1 MLKPRVCNCDVCG
14 VYLRTPISYDYFKGI
29 CPVCRKNTPPHIPEE
44 QIVKWLK
51 YQVIK

>member
-1 MLKPRVCNCDVCG
+1 MLRPSICGCDICG
-14 VYLRTPISYDYFKGI
+14 IYLRSQGNYDYFKGI
-29 CPVCRKNTPPHIPEE
+29 CPVCRKKVPSYVPEE